1 MRLRQIDGAMIIAMI
16 TVRMMQVAVHK
27 IVDVVP
33 MGNRFVSAG
42 WPVYVIGCVAAAVMV
57 GRTAIRVFRAD
68 LESVLIDM
76 IGMRVVQMSIMQI
89 VDMIAVPDGRVPAV
103 RPVLV
108 IVMGMMRFIAGAH
121 DYAPQLTVMGV
132 TRPP

>member
-1 MRLRQIDGAMIIAMI
+1 MKSRPSHGHRNDRRADDAGGRSRDSQRGPHGEPVRVRRLAR
-16 TVRMMQVAVHK
+16 VRDRV
-27 IVDVVP
+27 
-33 MGNRFVSAG
+33 R
-42 WPVYVIGCVAAAVMV
+42 
-57 GRTAIRVFRAD
+57 GRRSYGRAYSDPGFRAD

-121 DYAPQLTVMGV
+121 DYAP
-132 TRPP
+132 